1 MIKKIIILSAILSIF
16 TAFAGR
22 GTDVFGETSG
32 DNYKL
37 YCAQCHGLKGNGSG
51 VNKADMSVA
60 PRNHTDT
67 IEMSRL
73 KDSDIYEAIAHG
85 GTAVGK
91 STLMPPWH
99 GVMTDAEI
107 REMVA
112 YLRELCHCKG
122 E

>member
-1 MIKKIIILSAILSIF
+1 MIKRTIILSAILSIF
-16 TAFAGR
+16 MAFSGR
-22 GTDVFGETSG
+22 SQDVFGETSG

-51 VNKADMSVA
+51 INKADMSVA

-67 IEMSRL
+67 IEMSKL
-73 KDSDIYEAIAHG
+73 KDSDLYEAIAHG

-91 STLMPPWH
+91 STLMPPWN

-107 REMVA
+107 KEMVA